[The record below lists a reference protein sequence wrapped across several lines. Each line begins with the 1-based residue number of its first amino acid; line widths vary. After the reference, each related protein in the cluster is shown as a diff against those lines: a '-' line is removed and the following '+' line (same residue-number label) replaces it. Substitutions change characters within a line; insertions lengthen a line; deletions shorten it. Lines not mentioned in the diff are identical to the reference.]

1 MIQEM
6 KAEKGESTMSTEIS
20 EHEIKDME
28 SYIDQLERFRD
39 LVLSRQSF
47 YDLSEYEI
55 ILLYGTYTM
64 QKVNKR

>member
-1 MIQEM
+1 MP
-6 KAEKGESTMSTEIS
+6 TEIS

-64 QKVNKR
+64 QKVNRQ

>member
-1 MIQEM
+1 
-6 KAEKGESTMSTEIS
+6 MSTEIS
-20 EHEIKDME
+20 KHEIKDME